1 MHPLHSRQDI
11 AWEMWPHLPSAPL
24 ARGRTREHTLAPSS
38 AAGQDWKH
46 RRVDGA
52 DAGGFLQLIPPMPEW
67 EHPAL
72 VEASEPGK
80 EMRRR

>member
-1 MHPLHSRQDI
+1 MHPLHSGQDI
-11 AWEMWPHLPSAPL
+11 VWEVQPHLPSASL
-24 ARGRTREHTLAPSS
+24 AQVRMREHTPAPRS

-46 RRVDGA
+46 HRVMEKMQ
-52 DAGGFLQLIPPMPEW
+52 GGSFSLS
-67 EHPAL
+67 HPAL